1 MNTLELVILSVA
13 LGTDLFSVAI
23 PIGMNRVRPLII
35 TRAAAVFAIF
45 HIIMILTGFYAG
57 RWLGTVVEHLGS
69 YHINTSSAAVENW
82 ASILGAVV
90 LAGLGISMIKE
101 SLSEDGDDEVKG
113 HPLKGFT
120 LIMLAI
126 SVSIDALAAGFS
138 LGMIDVDL
146 VKLSIILGSIIFIIA
161 WLGLGLGRQ
170 MSRYIGSRSEIIGGT
185 VLILLG
191 AHVMYQTLTK
201 Y

>member
-1 MNTLELVILSVA
+1 MSSLELVVLSVA
-13 LGTDLFSVAI
+13 LGTDLFSIAI
-23 PIGMNRVRPLII
+23 PIGMNRVRPQVIL
-35 TRAAAVFAIF
+35 RAAAVFAIF

-57 RWLGTVVEHLGS
+57 RWLGTMVEQLGS
-69 YHINTSSAAVENW
+69 YHINASSALVENW

-90 LAGLGISMIKE
+90 LAGLGAYMIKE
-101 SLSEDGDDEVKG
+101 SVSEDDDTDQVKG

-138 LGMIDVDL
+138 LGMMDVDL
-146 VKLSIILGSIIFIIA
+146 FKLSVILGVVIFLIA
-161 WLGLGLGRQ
+161 TLGLGLGRRLG
-170 MSRYIGSRSEIIGGT
+170 RYIGSRSEIVGGS

-191 AHVMYQTLTK
+191 AHVLYTTLT
-201 Y
+201 